1 MNGEV
6 LAALTMSFPGDTPT
20 ITPPSDVPQQNS
32 CLTSIRR
39 WVVRKANYVPTHM
52 EECYIE
58 MIGVKSNYRNHGIGA
73 AMLEC
78 VEQFARQA
86 GANRL
91 TIHTS
96 GVQLRHYFERYGF
109 NVDATDGSAFW
120 KWALERQANEKLTKI
135 LAPDADNDYTANS
148 YINESMVDSV
158 DEA

>member
-6 LAALTMSFPGDTPT
+6 LAAITMSFPGETPT
-20 ITPPSDVPQQNS
+20 ISPTSVAPEQSS
-32 CLTSIRR
+32 CFTSIRR
-39 WVVRKANYVPTHM
+39 WMTQRANYIPTNM

-58 MIGVKSNYRNHGIGA
+58 MIGVKTGYQNNGIGT

-96 GVQLRHYFERYGF
+96 GPRLRNYFERFGF
-109 NVDATDGSAFW
+109 TTDHTDRSALW
-120 KWALERQANEKLTKI
+120 KWLVERQTIDKLMKN
-135 LAPDADNDYTANS
+135 LSLDQDNDYTANS
-148 YINESMVDSV
+148 YINESIVESM
-158 DEA
+158 EE